1 VWKVTTRSLG
11 AHKLRLALT
20 ALAVVLGVAFM
31 AGTFVL
37 TDTIKH
43 DINGLISQTTAGR
56 SAVVEATTP
65 YGTKGADFGMS
76 DRPLTPQAIL
86 LTVRTAPGV
95 AVADGSVQ
103 GTVTVVRSGKA
114 LKGKGGAPTVAVN
127 WLADRQLSSL
137 TVRSGRGPSGPGEM
151 VLDAATAK
159 SAPVH
164 VGDRVTV
171 IGNAGPE
178 PFTVVGIVGFG
189 KADTLAGAVITAF
202 DTATAQSLT
211 GKPGY
216 FNEVDVAA
224 ASGVSTDSL
233 LSAIGAR
240 LPTGFEVLSEATVV
254 AQTTSS
260 VDSFINTFNTFLLFF
275 AGTALF
281 VGAFLIFNTFSI
293 VVGQRTRELALLR
306 AIGASRGQ
314 VTRSVLGEAIL
325 TGLGGSVVG
334 LLVGIPLAA
343 TLYRLLSALGL
354 AVPSQ
359 GLRLLPRTV
368 LVSILVGVLITV
380 VSVILPAR
388 RAGRIAP
395 VAAMREDAVVEEA
408 SLRRRALVGGGVLA
422 GGLLA
427 LFAGLFASSG
437 IALVGV
443 GAALTFIGVAML
455 VPLVASPLARAL
467 GAPLPVAQG
476 VTGRMGRENAARN
489 PRRTAATASALM
501 IGLAVVGAV
510 ATLASSASA
519 SVGQLVDRTLNG
531 DYVIT
536 TSQGRFSTTAEPIVK
551 ATSGVTAISAY
562 TELDWHQGSVSKRLA
577 AIDAVTGPQLLN
589 VQMVTGS
596 VGALARGEVLL
607 DDTVARSAHLKVGA
621 LLPMGFSEAGIKMV
635 TIGGTYRTNQFLDH
649 YLISTALLAQNVT
662 TRQDEAILIKT
673 ATAGPAQQ
681 SSIQAALR
689 AFPQLSVKTA
699 AQFKADQKSQINS
712 LLAIVY
718 VLLALSIIIALI
730 GVINTLALSVLERTH
745 EIGLLRAIGMQ
756 RRQVRRMIRD
766 EAVLVSLMGALLGLT
781 LGIGLGAAVV
791 HAVASSGV
799 TVLAIPWATI
809 IAVLIATAIFGIF
822 SAVFPARRAA
832 KLDVLRAIHAT

>member
-1 VWKVTTRSLG
+1 
-11 AHKLRLALT
+11 
-20 ALAVVLGVAFM
+20 
-31 AGTFVL
+31 
-37 TDTIKH
+37 
-43 DINGLISQTTAGR
+43 
-56 SAVVEATTP
+56 
-65 YGTKGADFGMS
+65 
-76 DRPLTPQAIL
+76 
-86 LTVRTAPGV
+86 
-95 AVADGSVQ
+95 
-103 GTVTVVRSGKA
+103 
-114 LKGKGGAPTVAVN
+114 
-127 WLADRQLSSL
+127 
-137 TVRSGRGPSGPGEM
+137 
-151 VLDAATAK
+151 
-159 SAPVH
+159 
-164 VGDRVTV
+164 
-171 IGNAGPE
+171 
-178 PFTVVGIVGFG
+178 
-189 KADTLAGAVITAF
+189 
-202 DTATAQSLT
+202 
-211 GKPGY
+211 
-216 FNEVDVAA
+216 
-224 ASGVSTDSL
+224 
-233 LSAIGAR
+233 
-240 LPTGFEVLSEATVV
+240 VV